1 MVIVLQTMVIFL
13 VFTSTSFLHIC
24 RFPRVNKAITTIVI
38 LMNCCAIILELIFV
52 KFPINQKNIL
62 ISSILI
68 QFLIFG
74 LSEILCR
81 AKYIKKIS
89 NLIKIIIESSPQN
102 LNNRDIQKLI
112 LKTHDEYISLA
123 DIEKAHKYVL
133 KNEIQKHK

>member
-13 VFTSTSFLHIC
+13 VFTSTSFLHLY
-24 RFPRVNKAITTIVI
+24 RFPRVNKLVTIIGI
-38 LMNCCAIILELIFV
+38 LINCCAIILELIFV

-112 LKTHDEYISLA
+112 LKKFNTYVSLD
-123 DIEKAHKYVL
+123 DIEKAYKYML
-133 KNEIQKHK
+133 RSRNSQK